1 MKKIILVLALSLI
14 STPSFAEEAPADQ
27 SGWDAESGWAVVDDN
42 GVVQNIIV
50 CTNAVCGE
58 NGQWGGVMPSDNSPT
73 AGMRIVRQLPAGPDG
88 NVGGAWG
95 TYDSNTQTFT
105 VDRGCATCEVFN
117 DVFQKGI
124 IKNGILIQ
132 PVIIP
137 GLDTYMI
144 NNPDITI
151 DEAADL
157 LKDLLKNNYDKW
169 LEINAKKSSA
179 IVGLKNN
186 NVPIK
191 KTKNR
196 KIQLTENLKQFKKV
210 SRTTGVCKINK
221 NSVLIVKNGT
231 CKIDLYKEGKRERM
245 TTKVKK

>member
-27 SGWDAESGWAVVDDN
+27 SGWDAESGWAVVDDS

-58 NGQWGGVMPSDNSPT
+58 NGLFGGVMPSDNSPT
-73 AGMRIVRQLPAGPDG
+73 AGMRIIRQIPAGPNG
-88 NVGGAWG
+88 NFGGAWG
-95 TYDSNTQTFT
+95 TYDSNTETFT
-105 VDRGCATCEVFN
+105 VDRGCATCEVFS

-124 IKNGILIQ
+124 IKNGILVQ

-144 NNPDITI
+144 NNPDLTI

-157 LKDLLKNNYDKW
+157 LKDILKNNYDKW

-186 NVPIK
+186 YVEVK

-196 KIQLTENLKQFKKV
+196 KIQLTDNLKQFKKV
-210 SRTTGVCKINK
+210 SRTIGVCKISK
-221 NSVLIVKNGT
+221 NSVVIVKSGT
-231 CKIDLYKEGKRERM
+231 CKIDLYKEGKRERV